1 MNQNISPDSLAILL
15 LCSNIGLNSL
25 KGKETNYKS
34 FSDKEWIKLS
44 QRIVK
49 SEVKRPSALFN
60 LSQIEIQDYLQLPI
74 NTAERIKY
82 LLGRTGS
89 LTLELEKL
97 SSMGIWVI
105 TRADPAYPKRL
116 KKILKLDSPTIL
128 YGAGKIDLLNDQ
140 GIGIVGSRDV
150 DDQGAV
156 FTDRLARRCAKEKF
170 TVISGGSRG
179 VDLTAQNAAL
189 EEGGKVVA
197 VLSDS
202 LAKTVQKK
210 EILEHI
216 LKGNLLLISAYHPNS
231 RFYSYSA
238 LGRNKHIYGLSKYT
252 VVSSSSAG
260 KGGTWKGAIEN
271 LEAKWVPLFVRDEE
285 GVPNGNIEL
294 ISKGGIGI
302 GTKDL
307 KEAERLETLLQTRV
321 SKHINSEEN
330 NASYEKRTNIKK
342 TIDLFNVVWPYIE
355 RVLNKPRS
363 IKELCME
370 LNIEESQMDVW
381 VKKAYSKEKIKY
393 VDETKIIS
401 TVFFNKQE
409 HQNRQINIF
418 ELPTD

>member
-1 MNQNISPDSLAILL
+1 M
-15 LCSNIGLNSL
+15 
-25 KGKETNYKS
+25 
-34 FSDKEWIKLS
+34 
-44 QRIVK
+44 
-49 SEVKRPSALFN
+49 
-60 LSQIEIQDYLQLPI
+60 
-74 NTAERIKY
+74 
-82 LLGRTGS
+82 
-89 LTLELEKL
+89 
-97 SSMGIWVI
+97 
-105 TRADPAYPKRL
+105 
-116 KKILKLDSPTIL
+116 
-128 YGAGKIDLLNDQ
+128 
-140 GIGIVGSRDV
+140 
-150 DDQGAV
+150 
-156 FTDRLARRCAKEKF
+156 
-170 TVISGGSRG
+170 
-179 VDLTAQNAAL
+179 DLTAQNAAL